1 MAKKTDNEKENKNKD
16 SAGSPE
22 QVGSPKESGLSM
34 KKLIIFIVPIFII
47 QVVLIYFL
55 VGKFLSQPQ
64 SPQPAYVNEQQQVET
79 EDTLR
84 DFSVYVVNDI
94 VINPAG
100 TNATRFLLTTIG
112 FEVTSEDTKEELTRK
127 DLQLRDILNTIL
139 TSKRLEELVNVDQRA
154 LLREE
159 IIAEVNGLIRSGS
172 INQVYFSKFIIQ

>member
-1 MAKKTDNEKENKNKD
+1 MAKKAENEKNKNND
-16 SAGSPE
+16 PAGNAGQEVNS
-22 QVGSPKESGLSM
+22 KESAFSI
-34 KKLIIFIVPIFII
+34 KKLFIFIVPIFII

-55 VGKFLSQPQ
+55 IGKFLSQPQ
-64 SPQPAYVNEQQQVET
+64 SPQPVHENEPQQIET
-79 EDTLR
+79 VDTLR

-112 FEVTSEDTKEELTRK
+112 FEVASEDTKEELIKK
-127 DLQLRDILNTIL
+127 DVQLRDILNTIL
-139 TSKRLEELVNVDQRA
+139 TSKRLEELVDVEQRA

-159 IIAEVNGLIRSGS
+159 IITEVNGLVQSGN

>member
-1 MAKKTDNEKENKNKD
+1 MAKKTEDAKMKNND
-16 SAGSPE
+16 PAGNAGQEVS
-22 QVGSPKESGLSM
+22 SKESAFSM
-34 KKLIIFIVPIFII
+34 KKMIIFIVPIFII

-55 VGKFLSQPQ
+55 IGKFLSQPQ
-64 SPQPAYVNEQQQVET
+64 SPQPVHVNEPQQIET
-79 EDTLR
+79 VDTLQ

-127 DLQLRDILNTIL
+127 DVQLRDILNTIL

-159 IIAEVNGLIRSGS
+159 IIAEVNALIRSGS